1 MTTVFKR
8 PAVVPI
14 TELEQSAFCTTETLR
29 TKTLE
34 EEFRAGVRWQKV
46 PIRYLKLSPEEIDE
60 GIAAA
65 REALQKQVV
74 VLGHHYQ
81 RPDVIKYADF
91 RGDSYKLSQMAA
103 RERDSKFIVFCG
115 VHFMA
120 ETADILTA
128 PDQVVILP
136 NLAAGCSM
144 ADMAQTEDVEESWN
158 ELSSVLGGPEEVLPV
173 TYMNSTAAIKALC
186 GRNGGIVCT
195 SSNATKLMDWAF
207 ERSQRI
213 LFIPDQ
219 HLGRNTGLKLGIPL
233 EDMVVWS
240 PFEPLGGHTPDRL
253 RRARIILWEGH
264 CSVHTRF
271 SVKQIEEA
279 RTRYPDVSILVHPEC
294 TMDVVQQADH
304 VGSTEYIAKMVREA
318 PAGSKWAIGTE
329 INLVNRL
336 AEENPD
342 KTVFCLDPIV
352 CPCATMY
359 RVHPAYLLWVLEGLM
374 AGLVINR
381 IKIEDDVAGEAR
393 IALNRMLEIAG

>member
-1 MTTVFKR
+1 MTTTLRR
-8 PAVVPI
+8 PIVVPI

-34 EEFRAGVRWQKV
+34 EEFASGVRWQKV
-46 PIRYLKLSPEEIDE
+46 PIRYLKLSPEEIDR
-60 GIAAA
+60 GIAEA
-65 REALQKQVV
+65 RRALGKQVV

-128 PDQVVILP
+128 PDQTVILP
-136 NLAAGCSM
+136 NMAAGCSM
-144 ADMAQTEDVEESWN
+144 ADMAQTEDVEEAWSQ
-158 ELSSVLGGPEEVLPV
+158 LSSVLGGQGEIVPV
-173 TYMNSTAAIKALC
+173 TYMNSTAEIKALC

-195 SSNATKLMDWAF
+195 SSNAPELMEWAF
-207 ERSQRI
+207 RRGSRV
-213 LFIPDQ
+213 LFVPDQ
-219 HLGRNTGLKLGIPL
+219 HLGRNTALKMGIPAD
-233 EDMVVWS
+233 EMIVWS
-240 PFEPLGGHTPDRL
+240 PFKSLGGHTPDQL
-253 RRARIILWEGH
+253 RRSKVILWEGH

-271 SVKQIEEA
+271 SVKQIEAA
-279 RTRYPDVSILVHPEC
+279 RQQYPDVNILVHPEC
-294 TMDVVQQADH
+294 TNEVVTSADF
-304 VGSTEYIAKMVREA
+304 VGSTEFIASKVREA
-318 PAGSKWAIGTE
+318 PPGSKWAIGTE

-336 AEENPD
+336 AQENPD

-359 RVHPAYLLWVLEGLM
+359 RIHPAYLLWVLEGLM
-374 AGLVINR
+374 AGLAINR
-381 IKIEDDVAGEAR
+381 IKVEVDVAAEAR
-393 IALNRMLEIAG
+393 AALRRMLENAR